1 MNIVLLGT
9 AYPFRGGLAAYNERL
24 IQEFQNQGHKAK
36 IETFSL
42 QYPNI
47 LFPGKTQYADWEAPQ
62 DLNINISVNSIN
74 PFNWL
79 KVGLRLKKERPDILI
94 IKYWLPFMAPCFG
107 SIAKIVRSNGHTKVI
122 SILDNILPHEKRIA
136 DRWFSKYFVN
146 QVDAFVGMSD
156 SVLTDLNLF
165 NKNKPR
171 CFSPHPIFDNFGTA
185 LPKQEAL
192 SFLNLDD
199 NYQYILFF
207 GLIREYKGL
216 DILLKAMA
224 QENIKR
230 QNIKLIV
237 AGEFYSS
244 PQPYKDII
252 EQESLQDK
260 VIFFEKFIP
269 DPEVKYYFSAAD
281 LIVQPYKTATQS
293 GVTQVAYQF
302 EKPMVVTNVGGL
314 PEIVPHNK
322 VGYVVESNPTAVA
335 NAINDFY
342 QHQKAEV
349 FHPFI
354 LKEKEKYSW
363 ERMTQNI
370 INLHETI

>member
-1 MNIVLLGT
+1 MKIVLLGT

-24 IQEFQNQGHKAK
+24 IREFQNQGHQAR
-36 IETFSL
+36 IETFKL

-47 LFPGKTQYADWEAPQ
+47 LFPGKTQYADWEAPK
-62 DLNINISVNSIN
+62 DLDINVSVNSIN
-74 PFNWL
+74 PFNWF
-79 KVGLRLKKERPDILI
+79 KVGQALKKEKPDILI

-107 SIAKIVRSNGHTKVI
+107 SIAKIVRSNKHTKVI
-122 SILDNILPHEKRIA
+122 SILDNILPHEKRVA
-136 DRWFSKYFVN
+136 DRLFSTYFVN
-146 QVDAFVGMSD
+146 NVNAFVGMSD
-156 SVLTDLNLF
+156 SVLNDLNLF
-165 NKNKPR
+165 DKQKPR

-185 LPKQEAL
+185 LPKQKAL
-192 SFLNLDD
+192 DVLNLDP
-199 NYQYILFF
+199 NYKYILFF
-207 GLIREYKGL
+207 GLVREYKGL

-224 QENIKR
+224 QEKIKR

-244 PQPYKDII
+244 PKPYKDIV
-252 EQESLQDK
+252 EQEGLQDK

-269 DPEVKYYFSAAD
+269 DPEVRYYFSASD
-281 LIVQPYKTATQS
+281 LVVQPYKTATQS

-322 VGYVVESNPTAVA
+322 VGYVVETNPEAVA
-335 NAINDFY
+335 DAINDFY
-342 QHQKAEV
+342 EHHKAEA
-349 FHPFI
+349 FRPYI
-354 LKEKEKYSW
+354 LEEKEKYSW

-370 INLHETI
+370 IDLYHKI